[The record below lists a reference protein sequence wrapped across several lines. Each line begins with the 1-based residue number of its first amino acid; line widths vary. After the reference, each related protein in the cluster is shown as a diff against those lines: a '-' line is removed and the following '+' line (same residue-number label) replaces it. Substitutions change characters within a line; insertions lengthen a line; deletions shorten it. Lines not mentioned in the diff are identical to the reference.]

1 MSFIDT
7 LKRSLG
13 FEDVESNNKTNNDGL
28 NVINNIFEMFKPQTN
43 NQQQNVPKQPRNN
56 PNQRYKHTTQS
67 VPNRYSSYDDYVIV
81 PEQSFYEI
89 VLIRPKTIDDLNYVV
104 DQILEEKNPVIL
116 DLSFLERES
125 EPNFRLAGDKIKQLR
140 VKYGV
145 QALLLEHNE
154 DKNLILLSPKK
165 VKVINKG

>member
-1 MSFIDT
+1 MDKLIYIADDDDNIRNL
-7 LKRSLG
+7 LK
-13 FEDVESNNKTNNDGL
+13 
-28 NVINNIFEMFKPQTN
+28 
-43 NQQQNVPKQPRNN
+43 
-56 PNQRYKHTTQS
+56 
-67 VPNRYSSYDDYVIV
+67 
-81 PEQSFYEI
+81 
-89 VLIRPKTIDDLNYVV
+89 
-104 DQILEEKNPVIL
+104 
-116 DLSFLERES
+116 SFLERES